1 MCLPYMGIPRGMRE
15 QENTNNFMNKKDVH
29 FHRVRKTPCT
39 QIKQLPAK
47 VSDCL
52 IIRFHYARAI
62 KGRPSV
68 WETNIIIMPH
78 KAKANLS
85 VFGTRFCG
93 KIETL
98 VILHIQNL
106 KTLWCVLSV
115 HIFIPVYNSNVLPPF
130 ILLVTKLY
138 SFIVIYKVYSHVVK
152 IVFFTPEWALSIVCV
167 RCDLF
172 V

>member
-1 MCLPYMGIPRGMRE
+1 MCLPNMRIPRGMRE
-15 QENTNNFMNKKDVH
+15 QGNTNNFMNKKDVH

-62 KGRPSV
+62 KGRP
-68 WETNIIIMPH
+68 ILPH
-78 KAKANLS
+78 KAKTNLS

-106 KTLWCVLSV
+106 KT
-115 HIFIPVYNSNVLPPF
+115 H
-130 ILLVTKLY
+130 
-138 SFIVIYKVYSHVVK
+138 
-152 IVFFTPEWALSIVCV
+152 
-167 RCDLF
+167 
-172 V
+172 